1 MSVHRFVYAALYA
14 ASALFAAAP
23 AWAQPEAKPLPE
35 GLFSDQPTVRV
46 AAIAEVESARN
57 ADAVDKLASMVRSD
71 PVAGVREAACR
82 ALGTLKATAHLE
94 LLKYVATGDAND
106 GVRAAAEKA
115 VRQIRGEPEP
125 VAKPFLPEETA
136 EGSSGVVVDD
146 AHKPPELVKPKEEQI
161 QTLHFAFGFGSMG
174 GYGLAAIN
182 ARGRIPVPA
191 KYLPWIGIELGGGWT
206 PPQVYVI
213 VSGLMDPLTDED
225 RRWKLISGGAAI
237 LFYLHRN
244 HYIPLRAGFDMG
256 QGPYGQIGYG
266 FEMLNKEGFFSWGLE
281 IGLHVHFA
289 SESFAREIVDV
300 EDYSDG
306 NKPMIWPV
314 APFARFVLH
323 FYLI

>member
-1 MSVHRFVYAALYA
+1 MCVQRFLVFAAVVSIGA
-14 ASALFAAAP
+14 SMASSASA
-23 AWAQPEAKPLPE
+23 QAKPLPE
-35 GLFSDQPTVRV
+35 GLFSDQPPARV
-46 AAIAEVESARN
+46 AAIAEVESGRN
-57 ADAVDKLASMVRSD
+57 EGAVDKLASMVRSD
-71 PVAGVREAACR
+71 AVAEVREAACR
-82 ALGTLKATAHLE
+82 ALGTLKAAAHLE
-94 LLKYVATGDAND
+94 LLRWVATGDAND
-106 GVRAAAEKA
+106 AVRAAAEKA
-115 VRQIRGEPEP
+115 IRQIRGEPEP
-125 VAKPFLPEETA
+125 EEGKPFLAPGEVAPAPGEPI
-136 EGSSGVVVDD
+136 DD
-146 AHKPPELVKPKEEQI
+146 SHKAPELVKPKEEEV

-174 GYGLAAIN
+174 GYGLAAID
-182 ARGRIPVPA
+182 ARGRIPTPA

-206 PPQVYVI
+206 PPQVYVV
-213 VSGLMDPLTDED
+213 VSGLMDPVTED
-225 RRWKLISGGAAI
+225 DQRWKLISGGAAI